1 MTGGPSAAFY
11 RGNWM
16 KMNKQKTQHRWR
28 KAAAGLL
35 ALLLSF
41 GMACSAFAET
51 AVGAGALRKSA
62 AAGVQMVDAGTHD
75 AAAQAD
81 NTPRRMESCVVKL
94 DRYLAV
100 CSGQAQT
107 PKVLA
112 VTYTYTREVSKPKPS
127 VNREESAQTKPEESQ
142 AKVETQTKPEKSQAR
157 VETQTKPEESQAKV
171 EGQTKSEK
179 PQSTSEKP
187 QSTSPEASEEQSG
200 SAAAENSFGTKKRNA
215 DAVDA
220 SAAAHSR
227 TVDEG
232 NAADTPAGEE
242 GDEEE
247 AESPEIETITETLA
261 PEEYTVRYLDAD
273 GKEIQ
278 ECTEI
283 GEYTV
288 VVTGKGRY
296 TGTATAAY
304 TILGKPQK
312 MTTSKMRYRMI
323 RSDKPLQLS
332 ARADGDGTGITWES
346 RNEGVA
352 TVSENGLVTPQGLG
366 RVYIYAQTTGNR
378 VSQPAKLRFTVEI
391 CPERTTRLSVRRSGD
406 ESADISWNPVSGAN
420 RYELRY
426 ATEADF
432 AKKEYQ
438 SLTVNKNTLFTE
450 LTSLR
455 KGQAYLI
462 QLRAVSEHEDGRGNT
477 YRLCGAWSSVK
488 KITAARR
495 SIQMS
500 DHLMNVLKVRAHFL
514 R

>member
-28 KAAAGLL
+28 KAATGLL

-41 GMACSAFAET
+41 GMTCSAFAET

-62 AAGVQMVDAGTHD
+62 AAGVQMVDAGMQDT
-75 AAAQAD
+75 AAQAD
-81 NTPRRMESCVVKL
+81 NTPRRMENCVVKL

-112 VTYTYTREVSKPKPS
+112 VTYTYTREVSKPKPG
-127 VNREESAQTKPEESQ
+127 VNREESVQTKPEESQ
-142 AKVETQTKPEKSQAR
+142 AKVETQTKPEK
-157 VETQTKPEESQAKV
+157 PQAKV

-179 PQSTSEKP
+179 PQSTS
-187 QSTSPEASEEQSG
+187 PEVSEEQSG

-477 YRLCGAWSSVK
+477 YRLYGAWSSVK

>member
-1 MTGGPSAAFY
+1 
-11 RGNWM
+11 
-16 KMNKQKTQHRWR
+16 MNKQKTQHRWR
-28 KAAAGLL
+28 KAATGLL

-41 GMACSAFAET
+41 GMTCSAFAET

-62 AAGVQMVDAGTHD
+62 AAGVQMVDAGMQD
-75 AAAQAD
+75 VAAQAD
-81 NTPRRMESCVVKL
+81 NTPRRMENCVVKL

-112 VTYTYTREVSKPKPS
+112 VTYTYTREVSKPKPG
-127 VNREESAQTKPEESQ
+127 VNREESM
-142 AKVETQTKPEKSQAR
+142 
-157 VETQTKPEESQAKV
+157 QTKPEESQAKV

-179 PQSTSEKP
+179 PQSTS
-187 QSTSPEASEEQSG
+187 PEASEEQSG
-200 SAAAENSFGTKKRNA
+200 TAAAENSFGTKKRNA

-261 PEEYTVRYLDAD
+261 PEEYIVRYLDAD

-332 ARADGDGTGITWES
+332 ARADGDGTGITWAS

-406 ESADISWNPVSGAN
+406 ESADISWNPVSGAD

-432 AKKEYQ
+432 AKKQYQ

-477 YRLCGAWSSVK
+477 YRLYGAWSSVK

>member
-1 MTGGPSAAFY
+1 M
-11 RGNWM
+11 
-16 KMNKQKTQHRWR
+16 
-28 KAAAGLL
+28 
-35 ALLLSF
+35 
-41 GMACSAFAET
+41 
-51 AVGAGALRKSA
+51 
-62 AAGVQMVDAGTHD
+62 
-75 AAAQAD
+75 
-81 NTPRRMESCVVKL
+81 
-94 DRYLAV
+94 
-100 CSGQAQT
+100 
-107 PKVLA
+107 
-112 VTYTYTREVSKPKPS
+112 
-127 VNREESAQTKPEESQ
+127 
-142 AKVETQTKPEKSQAR
+142 
-157 VETQTKPEESQAKV
+157 
-171 EGQTKSEK
+171 
-179 PQSTSEKP
+179 
-187 QSTSPEASEEQSG
+187 
-200 SAAAENSFGTKKRNA
+200 
-215 DAVDA
+215 DA

-232 NAADTPAGEE
+232 NAADTPAGKE

-278 ECTEI
+278 ECAEI

-406 ESADISWNPVSGAN
+406 ESADISWNPVSGAD

-432 AKKEYQ
+432 AKKQYQ

-477 YRLCGAWSSVK
+477 YCLYGAWSSVK

>member
-62 AAGVQMVDAGTHD
+62 AAGVQMVDAGMQD

-81 NTPRRMESCVVKL
+81 NTPRRMENCVVKL

-112 VTYTYTREVSKPKPS
+112 VTYTYTREVSRPKPG
-127 VNREESAQTKPEESQ
+127 VNREESVQTKPEESQ
-142 AKVETQTKPEKSQAR
+142 AKVETQTKPEK
-157 VETQTKPEESQAKV
+157 PQAKV

-179 PQSTSEKP
+179 PQSTS
-187 QSTSPEASEEQSG
+187 PEVSEEQSG

-332 ARADGDGTGITWES
+332 ARADGDGTGITWAS

-406 ESADISWNPVSGAN
+406 ESADISWNPVSGAD

-432 AKKEYQ
+432 AKKQYQ

-477 YRLCGAWSSVK
+477 YRLYGAWSSVK

>member
-28 KAAAGLL
+28 KAATGLL

-41 GMACSAFAET
+41 GMTCSAFAET

-62 AAGVQMVDAGTHD
+62 AAGVQMVDAGMQD
-75 AAAQAD
+75 VAAQAD
-81 NTPRRMESCVVKL
+81 NTPRRMENCVVKL

-112 VTYTYTREVSKPKPS
+112 VTYTYTREVSKPKPG
-127 VNREESAQTKPEESQ
+127 VNREESM
-142 AKVETQTKPEKSQAR
+142 
-157 VETQTKPEESQAKV
+157 QTKPEESQAKV

-179 PQSTSEKP
+179 PQSTS
-187 QSTSPEASEEQSG
+187 PEASEEQSG
-200 SAAAENSFGTKKRNA
+200 TAAVENSFGTKKRNA

-406 ESADISWNPVSGAN
+406 ESADISWNPVSGAD

-432 AKKEYQ
+432 AKKQYQ

-477 YRLCGAWSSVK
+477 YRLYGAWSSVK
-488 KITAARR
+488 KITTARR

>member
-62 AAGVQMVDAGTHD
+62 AAGVQMVDAGTQD

-81 NTPRRMESCVVKL
+81 NTPRRMENCVVKL

-112 VTYTYTREVSKPKPS
+112 VTYTYTREVSRPKPG
-127 VNREESAQTKPEESQ
+127 VNREESVQTKPEESQ
-142 AKVETQTKPEKSQAR
+142 AKVETQTKPE
-157 VETQTKPEESQAKV
+157 ESQAKV
-171 EGQTKSEK
+171 DGQTKSEK
-179 PQSTSEKP
+179 PQSTSEEPWSK
-187 QSTSPEASEEQSG
+187 SEVSEEQSG
-200 SAAAENSFGTKKRNA
+200 SAAVENSFGTKKRNA

-332 ARADGDGTGITWES
+332 ARADGDGTGITWAS

-406 ESADISWNPVSGAN
+406 ESADISWNPVSGAD

-432 AKKEYQ
+432 AKKQYQ

-477 YRLCGAWSSVK
+477 YRLYGAWSSVK

>member
-41 GMACSAFAET
+41 GMACSAFAKT
-51 AVGAGALRKSA
+51 GADAGALRKSA
-62 AAGVQMVDAGTHD
+62 AAGVQMVDAGMQD

-81 NTPRRMESCVVKL
+81 NTPRRMENCVVKL

-112 VTYTYTREVSKPKPS
+112 VTYTYTREVSKPKPG
-127 VNREESAQTKPEESQ
+127 VNREES
-142 AKVETQTKPEKSQAR
+142 V
-157 VETQTKPEESQAKV
+157 QTKPEESQAKV

-179 PQSTSEKP
+179 PQSTS
-187 QSTSPEASEEQSG
+187 PEASEEQSG
-200 SAAAENSFGTKKRNA
+200 TAAAENSFGTKKRNA

-332 ARADGDGTGITWES
+332 ARADGDGTGITWAS

-432 AKKEYQ
+432 AKKQYQ

-477 YRLCGAWSSVK
+477 YRLYGAWSSVK

>member
-28 KAAAGLL
+28 KAATGLL

-41 GMACSAFAET
+41 GMTCSAFAET

-62 AAGVQMVDAGTHD
+62 AAGVQMVDAGMQDT
-75 AAAQAD
+75 AAQAD
-81 NTPRRMESCVVKL
+81 NTPRRMENCVVKL

-112 VTYTYTREVSKPKPS
+112 VTYTYTREVSKPKPG
-127 VNREESAQTKPEESQ
+127 VNREESVQTKPEESQ
-142 AKVETQTKPEKSQAR
+142 AKVETQTKPEK
-157 VETQTKPEESQAKV
+157 PQAKV

-179 PQSTSEKP
+179 PQSTS
-187 QSTSPEASEEQSG
+187 PEVSEEQSG

-288 VVTGKGRY
+288 VVTGKRRY

-477 YRLCGAWSSVK
+477 YRLYGAWSSVK

>member
-28 KAAAGLL
+28 KAATGLL

-62 AAGVQMVDAGTHD
+62 AAGVQMVDAGMQD

-81 NTPRRMESCVVKL
+81 NTPRRMENCVVKL

-112 VTYTYTREVSKPKPS
+112 VTYTYTREVSRPKPG
-127 VNREESAQTKPEESQ
+127 VNREES
-142 AKVETQTKPEKSQAR
+142 V
-157 VETQTKPEESQAKV
+157 QTKPEESQAKV

-179 PQSTSEKP
+179 PQSTS
-187 QSTSPEASEEQSG
+187 PEVSEEQSG

-332 ARADGDGTGITWES
+332 ARADGDGTGITWAS

-406 ESADISWNPVSGAN
+406 ESADISWNPVSGAD

-432 AKKEYQ
+432 AKKQYQ

-477 YRLCGAWSSVK
+477 YRLYGAWSSVK

>member
-28 KAAAGLL
+28 KAATGLL

-41 GMACSAFAET
+41 GMTCSAFAET

-62 AAGVQMVDAGTHD
+62 AAGVQMVDAGMQD

-81 NTPRRMESCVVKL
+81 NTPRRMENCVVKL

-112 VTYTYTREVSKPKPS
+112 VTYTYTREVSKPKPG
-127 VNREESAQTKPEESQ
+127 VNREES
-142 AKVETQTKPEKSQAR
+142 V
-157 VETQTKPEESQAKV
+157 QTKPEESQAKV

-179 PQSTSEKP
+179 PQSTS
-187 QSTSPEASEEQSG
+187 PEVSEEQSG

-332 ARADGDGTGITWES
+332 ARADGDGTGITWAS

-477 YRLCGAWSSVK
+477 YRLYGAWSSVK

>member
-41 GMACSAFAET
+41 GMTCSAFAET

-62 AAGVQMVDAGTHD
+62 AAGVQMVDAGMQD

-81 NTPRRMESCVVKL
+81 NTPRRMENCVVKL

-112 VTYTYTREVSKPKPS
+112 VTYTYTREVSKPKPG
-127 VNREESAQTKPEESQ
+127 VNREES
-142 AKVETQTKPEKSQAR
+142 V
-157 VETQTKPEESQAKV
+157 QTKPEESQAKV

-179 PQSTSEKP
+179 PQSTS
-187 QSTSPEASEEQSG
+187 PEASEEQSG
-200 SAAAENSFGTKKRNA
+200 TAAAENSFGTKKRNA

-332 ARADGDGTGITWES
+332 ARADGDGTGITWAS

-406 ESADISWNPVSGAN
+406 ESADISWNPVSGAD

-432 AKKEYQ
+432 AKKQYQ

-477 YRLCGAWSSVK
+477 YRLYGAWSSVK

>member
-28 KAAAGLL
+28 KAATGLL

-41 GMACSAFAET
+41 GMACSAFAKT
-51 AVGAGALRKSA
+51 GADAGALRKSA
-62 AAGVQMVDAGTHD
+62 AAGVQMVDAGMQD

-81 NTPRRMESCVVKL
+81 NTPRRMENCVVKL

-112 VTYTYTREVSKPKPS
+112 VTYTYTREVSKPKPG
-127 VNREESAQTKPEESQ
+127 VNREES
-142 AKVETQTKPEKSQAR
+142 V
-157 VETQTKPEESQAKV
+157 QTKPEESQAKV

-200 SAAAENSFGTKKRNA
+200 TAAAENSFGTKKRNA

-332 ARADGDGTGITWES
+332 ARADGDGTGITWAS

-406 ESADISWNPVSGAN
+406 ESADISWNPVSGAD

-432 AKKEYQ
+432 AKKQYQ

-477 YRLCGAWSSVK
+477 YCLYGAWSSVK

-495 SIQMS
+495 SIRMS

>member
-1 MTGGPSAAFY
+1 
-11 RGNWM
+11 M

-62 AAGVQMVDAGTHD
+62 AAGVQMVDAGTQD

-81 NTPRRMESCVVKL
+81 NTPRRMENCVVKL

-112 VTYTYTREVSKPKPS
+112 VTYTYTWEVSRPKPG
-127 VNREESAQTKPEESQ
+127 VNREESVQTKPEESQ
-142 AKVETQTKPEKSQAR
+142 AKVETQTKS
-157 VETQTKPEESQAKV
+157 EESQAKV
-171 EGQTKSEK
+171 DGQTKSEK
-179 PQSTSEKP
+179 PQSTS
-187 QSTSPEASEEQSG
+187 PEVSEEQSG

-366 RVYIYAQTTGNR
+366 RVYIYAKTTGNR

-406 ESADISWNPVSGAN
+406 ESADISWNPVSGAD

-432 AKKEYQ
+432 AKKQYQ

-477 YRLCGAWSSVK
+477 YRLYGAWSSVK

>member
-62 AAGVQMVDAGTHD
+62 AAGVQMVDAGTQD

-81 NTPRRMESCVVKL
+81 NTPRRMGNCVVKL

-112 VTYTYTREVSKPKPS
+112 VTYTYTREVSKPKPG
-127 VNREESAQTKPEESQ
+127 VNREES
-142 AKVETQTKPEKSQAR
+142 V
-157 VETQTKPEESQAKV
+157 QTKPEESQAKV

-179 PQSTSEKP
+179 PQSTS
-187 QSTSPEASEEQSG
+187 PEASEEQSG
-200 SAAAENSFGTKKRNA
+200 TAAAENSFGTKKRNA

-332 ARADGDGTGITWES
+332 ARADGDGTGITWAS

-406 ESADISWNPVSGAN
+406 ESADISWNPVSGADQ
-420 RYELRY
+420 YELRY

-432 AKKEYQ
+432 AKKQYQ

-477 YRLCGAWSSVK
+477 YRLYGAWSSVK

>member
-41 GMACSAFAET
+41 GMTCSAFAET

-62 AAGVQMVDAGTHD
+62 AAGVQMVDAGMQD

-81 NTPRRMESCVVKL
+81 NTPRRMENCVVKL

-112 VTYTYTREVSKPKPS
+112 VTYTYTREVSKPKPG
-127 VNREESAQTKPEESQ
+127 VNREESVQTKPEESQ
-142 AKVETQTKPEKSQAR
+142 AKVETQTKPEK
-157 VETQTKPEESQAKV
+157 PQAKV

-179 PQSTSEKP
+179 PQSTS
-187 QSTSPEASEEQSG
+187 PEVSEEQSG
-200 SAAAENSFGTKKRNA
+200 TAAAENSFGTKKRNA

-232 NAADTPAGEE
+232 NAADTPAGKE

-261 PEEYTVRYLDAD
+261 PEEYTVKYLDAD

-288 VVTGKGRY
+288 VVTGKGHY

-406 ESADISWNPVSGAN
+406 ESADISWNPVSGAD

-432 AKKEYQ
+432 AKKQYQ

-477 YRLCGAWSSVK
+477 YRLYGAWSSVK

>member
-28 KAAAGLL
+28 KAATGLL

-41 GMACSAFAET
+41 GMTCSAFAET

-62 AAGVQMVDAGTHD
+62 AAGVQMVDAGMQD

-81 NTPRRMESCVVKL
+81 NTPRRMENCVVKL

-112 VTYTYTREVSKPKPS
+112 VTYTYTREVSKPKPG
-127 VNREESAQTKPEESQ
+127 VNREES
-142 AKVETQTKPEKSQAR
+142 V
-157 VETQTKPEESQAKV
+157 QTKPEESQAKV

-179 PQSTSEKP
+179 PQSTS
-187 QSTSPEASEEQSG
+187 PEVSEEQSG

-288 VVTGKGRY
+288 VVTGKERY

-406 ESADISWNPVSGAN
+406 ESADISWNPVSGAD

-432 AKKEYQ
+432 AKKQYQ

>member
-28 KAAAGLL
+28 KAATGLL

-41 GMACSAFAET
+41 GMTCSAFAET

-62 AAGVQMVDAGTHD
+62 AAGVQMVDAGMQD

-81 NTPRRMESCVVKL
+81 NTPRRMENCVVKL

-112 VTYTYTREVSKPKPS
+112 VTYTYTREVSKPKPG
-127 VNREESAQTKPEESQ
+127 VNREES
-142 AKVETQTKPEKSQAR
+142 V
-157 VETQTKPEESQAKV
+157 QTKPEESQAKV

-179 PQSTSEKP
+179 PQSTS
-187 QSTSPEASEEQSG
+187 PEVSEEQSG
-200 SAAAENSFGTKKRNA
+200 TAAAENSFGTKKRNA

-232 NAADTPAGEE
+232 NAADTPAGKE

-278 ECTEI
+278 ECAEI

-406 ESADISWNPVSGAN
+406 ESADISWNPVSGAD

-432 AKKEYQ
+432 AKKQYQ

-477 YRLCGAWSSVK
+477 YCLYGAWSSVK

-500 DHLMNVLKVRAHFL
+500 DHLMNVLKMRAHFL

>member
-62 AAGVQMVDAGTHD
+62 AAGVQMVDAGTQD

-81 NTPRRMESCVVKL
+81 NTPRRMENCVVKL

-112 VTYTYTREVSKPKPS
+112 VTYTYTREVSKPKPG
-127 VNREESAQTKPEESQ
+127 VNREES
-142 AKVETQTKPEKSQAR
+142 V
-157 VETQTKPEESQAKV
+157 QTKPEESQAKV

-179 PQSTSEKP
+179 PQSTS
-187 QSTSPEASEEQSG
+187 PEASEEQSG
-200 SAAAENSFGTKKRNA
+200 TAAAENSFRTKKRNA

-288 VVTGKGRY
+288 VVTGKERY

-366 RVYIYAQTTGNR
+366 RVYIYAKTTGNR

-406 ESADISWNPVSGAN
+406 ESADISWNPVSGAD

-477 YRLCGAWSSVK
+477 YRLYGAWSSVK

>member
-28 KAAAGLL
+28 KAATGLL

-41 GMACSAFAET
+41 GMTCSAFAET

-62 AAGVQMVDAGTHD
+62 AAGVQMVDAGMQD

-81 NTPRRMESCVVKL
+81 NTPRRMENCVVKL

-112 VTYTYTREVSKPKPS
+112 VTYTYTREVSKPKPG
-127 VNREESAQTKPEESQ
+127 VNWEESVQTKPEESQ
-142 AKVETQTKPEKSQAR
+142 AKVETQTKPEK
-157 VETQTKPEESQAKV
+157 PQAKV
-171 EGQTKSEK
+171 EGQT
-179 PQSTSEKP
+179 QSEKP
-187 QSTSPEASEEQSG
+187 QSTSPEVSEEQSG

-288 VVTGKGRY
+288 VVTGKERY

-366 RVYIYAQTTGNR
+366 RVYIYAKTTGNR

-406 ESADISWNPVSGAN
+406 ESADISWNPVSGAD

-432 AKKEYQ
+432 AKTQYQ

-477 YRLCGAWSSVK
+477 YRLYGAWSSVK

>member
-41 GMACSAFAET
+41 GMACSAFAKT
-51 AVGAGALRKSA
+51 GADAGALRKSA
-62 AAGVQMVDAGTHD
+62 AAGVQMVDAGMQD

-81 NTPRRMESCVVKL
+81 NTPRRMENCVVKL

-112 VTYTYTREVSKPKPS
+112 VTYTYTREVSRPKPG
-127 VNREESAQTKPEESQ
+127 VNREES
-142 AKVETQTKPEKSQAR
+142 V
-157 VETQTKPEESQAKV
+157 QTKPEESQAKV

-179 PQSTSEKP
+179 PQSTS
-187 QSTSPEASEEQSG
+187 PEVSEEQSG
-200 SAAAENSFGTKKRNA
+200 TAAAENSFGTKKRNA

-332 ARADGDGTGITWES
+332 ARADGDGTGITWAS

-406 ESADISWNPVSGAN
+406 ESADISWNPVSGAD

-432 AKKEYQ
+432 AKKQYQ

-477 YRLCGAWSSVK
+477 YRLYGAWSSVK

>member
-41 GMACSAFAET
+41 GMACSAFAKT
-51 AVGAGALRKSA
+51 GADAGALRKSA
-62 AAGVQMVDAGTHD
+62 AAGVQMVDAGMQD

-81 NTPRRMESCVVKL
+81 NTPRRMENCVVKL
-94 DRYLAV
+94 DRYLAI

-112 VTYTYTREVSKPKPS
+112 VTYTYTREVSKPKPG
-127 VNREESAQTKPEESQ
+127 VNREES
-142 AKVETQTKPEKSQAR
+142 V
-157 VETQTKPEESQAKV
+157 QTKPEESQAKV

-179 PQSTSEKP
+179 PQSTS
-187 QSTSPEASEEQSG
+187 PEASEEQSG
-200 SAAAENSFGTKKRNA
+200 TAAAENSFGTKKRNA

-332 ARADGDGTGITWES
+332 ARADGDGTGITWAS

-406 ESADISWNPVSGAN
+406 ESADISWNPVSGAD

-432 AKKEYQ
+432 AKKQYQ

-477 YRLCGAWSSVK
+477 YRLYGAWSSVK

>member
-28 KAAAGLL
+28 KAATGLL

-41 GMACSAFAET
+41 GMACSAFAKT
-51 AVGAGALRKSA
+51 GADAGALRKSA
-62 AAGVQMVDAGTHD
+62 AAGVQMVDAGMQD

-81 NTPRRMESCVVKL
+81 NTPRRMENCVVKL

-112 VTYTYTREVSKPKPS
+112 VTYTYTREVSKPKPG
-127 VNREESAQTKPEESQ
+127 VNREES
-142 AKVETQTKPEKSQAR
+142 V
-157 VETQTKPEESQAKV
+157 QTKPEESQAKV

-200 SAAAENSFGTKKRNA
+200 TAAAENSFGTKKRNA

-332 ARADGDGTGITWES
+332 ARADGDGTGITWAS

-406 ESADISWNPVSGAN
+406 ESADISWNPVSGAD

-432 AKKEYQ
+432 AKKQYQ

-477 YRLCGAWSSVK
+477 YCLYGAWSSVK

>member
-28 KAAAGLL
+28 KAATGLL

-41 GMACSAFAET
+41 GMTCSAFAET

-62 AAGVQMVDAGTHD
+62 AAGVQMVDAGMQD

-81 NTPRRMESCVVKL
+81 NTPRRMENCVVKL

-112 VTYTYTREVSKPKPS
+112 VTYTYTREVSKPKPG
-127 VNREESAQTKPEESQ
+127 VNREES
-142 AKVETQTKPEKSQAR
+142 V
-157 VETQTKPEESQAKV
+157 QTKPEESQAKV

-179 PQSTSEKP
+179 PQSTS
-187 QSTSPEASEEQSG
+187 PEVSEEQSG
-200 SAAAENSFGTKKRNA
+200 TAAAENSFGTKKRNA

-232 NAADTPAGEE
+232 NAADTPAGKE

-406 ESADISWNPVSGAN
+406 ESADISWNPVSGAD

-432 AKKEYQ
+432 AKKQYQ

-477 YRLCGAWSSVK
+477 YCLYGAWSSVK

-500 DHLMNVLKVRAHFL
+500 DHLMNVLKMRAHFL

>member
-28 KAAAGLL
+28 KAATGLL

-41 GMACSAFAET
+41 GMTCSAFAET

-62 AAGVQMVDAGTHD
+62 AAGVQMVDAGMQD

-81 NTPRRMESCVVKL
+81 NTPRRMENCVVKL

-112 VTYTYTREVSKPKPS
+112 VTYTYTREVSKPKPG
-127 VNREESAQTKPEESQ
+127 VNREESM
-142 AKVETQTKPEKSQAR
+142 
-157 VETQTKPEESQAKV
+157 QTKPEESQAKV

-179 PQSTSEKP
+179 PQSTS
-187 QSTSPEASEEQSG
+187 PEVSEEQSG

-232 NAADTPAGEE
+232 NAADTPAGKE

-288 VVTGKGRY
+288 VVTGKGHY

-332 ARADGDGTGITWES
+332 ARADGDGTGITWAS

-406 ESADISWNPVSGAN
+406 ESADISWNPVSGAD

-477 YRLCGAWSSVK
+477 YRLYGAWFSVK

>member
-62 AAGVQMVDAGTHD
+62 AAGVQMVDAGTQD

-81 NTPRRMESCVVKL
+81 NTPRRMENCVVKL

-112 VTYTYTREVSKPKPS
+112 VTYTYTWEVSKPKPG
-127 VNREESAQTKPEESQ
+127 VNREES
-142 AKVETQTKPEKSQAR
+142 V
-157 VETQTKPEESQAKV
+157 QTKPEESQAKV

-179 PQSTSEKP
+179 PQSTS
-187 QSTSPEASEEQSG
+187 PEASEEQSG
-200 SAAAENSFGTKKRNA
+200 TAAAENSFGTKKRNA

-332 ARADGDGTGITWES
+332 ARADGDGTGITWAS

-406 ESADISWNPVSGAN
+406 ESADISWNPVSGAD

-432 AKKEYQ
+432 AKKQYQ

-477 YRLCGAWSSVK
+477 YRLYGAWSSVK

>member
-1 MTGGPSAAFY
+1 MTGGSSAAFY

-62 AAGVQMVDAGTHD
+62 AAGVQMVDAGMQD

-81 NTPRRMESCVVKL
+81 NTPRRMGNCVVKL

-112 VTYTYTREVSKPKPS
+112 VTYTYTREVSKPKPG
-127 VNREESAQTKPEESQ
+127 VNREES
-142 AKVETQTKPEKSQAR
+142 V
-157 VETQTKPEESQAKV
+157 QTKPEESQAKV

-179 PQSTSEKP
+179 PQSTSEEPWSK
-187 QSTSPEASEEQSG
+187 SEASEEQSG
-200 SAAAENSFGTKKRNA
+200 TAAAENSFRTKKRNA

-477 YRLCGAWSSVK
+477 YCLYGAWSSVK

>member
-41 GMACSAFAET
+41 GMACSAFAKT
-51 AVGAGALRKSA
+51 GADAGALRKSA
-62 AAGVQMVDAGTHD
+62 AAGVQMVDAGMQD

-81 NTPRRMESCVVKL
+81 NTPRRMENCVVKL

-112 VTYTYTREVSKPKPS
+112 VTYTYTREVSRPKPG
-127 VNREESAQTKPEESQ
+127 VNREES
-142 AKVETQTKPEKSQAR
+142 V
-157 VETQTKPEESQAKV
+157 QTKPEESQAKV

-179 PQSTSEKP
+179 PQSTS
-187 QSTSPEASEEQSG
+187 PEASEEQSG
-200 SAAAENSFGTKKRNA
+200 TAAAENSFRTKKRNA

-296 TGTATAAY
+296 TGTAAAAY

-332 ARADGDGTGITWES
+332 ARADGDGTGITWAS

-406 ESADISWNPVSGAN
+406 ESADISWNPVSGAD

-432 AKKEYQ
+432 AKKQYQ

-477 YRLCGAWSSVK
+477 YRLYGAWSSVK

>member
-62 AAGVQMVDAGTHD
+62 AAGVQMVDAGMQD

-81 NTPRRMESCVVKL
+81 NTPRRMENCVVKL

-112 VTYTYTREVSKPKPS
+112 VTYTYTREVSRPKPG
-127 VNREESAQTKPEESQ
+127 VNREESVQTKPEESQ
-142 AKVETQTKPEKSQAR
+142 AK

-179 PQSTSEKP
+179 PQSTS
-187 QSTSPEASEEQSG
+187 PEVSEEQSG
-200 SAAAENSFGTKKRNA
+200 TAAAENSFGTKKRNA

-332 ARADGDGTGITWES
+332 ARADGDGTGITWAS

-406 ESADISWNPVSGAN
+406 ESADISWNPVSGAD

-432 AKKEYQ
+432 AKKQYQ

-477 YRLCGAWSSVK
+477 YRLYGAWSSVK

>member
-1 MTGGPSAAFY
+1 
-11 RGNWM
+11 M

-28 KAAAGLL
+28 KAATGLL

-41 GMACSAFAET
+41 GMTCSAFAET

-62 AAGVQMVDAGTHD
+62 AAGVQMVDAGMQD

-81 NTPRRMESCVVKL
+81 NTPRRMENCVVKL

-112 VTYTYTREVSKPKPS
+112 VTYTYTREVSKPKPG
-127 VNREESAQTKPEESQ
+127 VNREES
-142 AKVETQTKPEKSQAR
+142 V
-157 VETQTKPEESQAKV
+157 QTKPEESQAKV

-179 PQSTSEKP
+179 PQSTS
-187 QSTSPEASEEQSG
+187 PEVSEEQSG
-200 SAAAENSFGTKKRNA
+200 TAAAENSFGTKKRNA

-232 NAADTPAGEE
+232 NAADTPAGKE

-278 ECTEI
+278 ECAEI

-406 ESADISWNPVSGAN
+406 ESADISWNPVSGAD

-432 AKKEYQ
+432 AKKQYQ

-477 YRLCGAWSSVK
+477 YCLYGAWSSVK

-500 DHLMNVLKVRAHFL
+500 DHLMNVLKMRAHFL

>member
-51 AVGAGALRKSA
+51 AADAGALRKSA
-62 AAGVQMVDAGTHD
+62 AAGVQMVGAGTQD
-75 AAAQAD
+75 DAAQAD
-81 NTPRRMESCVVKL
+81 STPRRMENCVVKL
-94 DRYLAV
+94 DHYLAV

-112 VTYTYTREVSKPKPS
+112 VTYTYTREVSKPKPGI
-127 VNREESAQTKPEESQ
+127 NREESAQIKPEESQ
-142 AKVETQTKPEKSQAR
+142 AKVETQTKPEKL
-157 VETQTKPEESQAKV
+157 QAKV

-179 PQSTSEKP
+179 PQSTSEESWSK
-187 QSTSPEASEEQSG
+187 PEASEEQSG
-200 SAAAENSFGTKKRNA
+200 TAAAENSLGTKKRNA

-220 SAAAHSR
+220 SAAAQSK

-346 RNEGVA
+346 RNESVA

-366 RVYIYAQTTGNR
+366 RVYIYAKTTGNR

-406 ESADISWNPVSGAN
+406 ESADISWNPVSGAD

-432 AKKEYQ
+432 AKKQYQ

-477 YRLCGAWSSVK
+477 YRLYGAWSSVK

>member
-62 AAGVQMVDAGTHD
+62 AAGVQMVDAGTQD

-81 NTPRRMESCVVKL
+81 NTPRRMENCVVKL

-112 VTYTYTREVSKPKPS
+112 VTYTYTQEVSKPKPG
-127 VNREESAQTKPEESQ
+127 VNREES
-142 AKVETQTKPEKSQAR
+142 V
-157 VETQTKPEESQAKV
+157 QTKPEESQAKV

-179 PQSTSEKP
+179 PQSTS
-187 QSTSPEASEEQSG
+187 PEASEEQSG
-200 SAAAENSFGTKKRNA
+200 TAAAENSFGTKKRNA

-332 ARADGDGTGITWES
+332 ARADGDGTGITWAS

-406 ESADISWNPVSGAN
+406 ESADISWNPVSGAD

-432 AKKEYQ
+432 AKKQYQ

-477 YRLCGAWSSVK
+477 YRLYGAWSSVK

>member
-28 KAAAGLL
+28 KAATGLL

-41 GMACSAFAET
+41 GMTCSAFAET

-62 AAGVQMVDAGTHD
+62 AAGVQMVDAGMQD

-81 NTPRRMESCVVKL
+81 NTPRRMENCVVKL

-112 VTYTYTREVSKPKPS
+112 VTYTYTREVSKPKPG
-127 VNREESAQTKPEESQ
+127 VNREES
-142 AKVETQTKPEKSQAR
+142 V
-157 VETQTKPEESQAKV
+157 QTKPEESQAKV

-179 PQSTSEKP
+179 PQSTS
-187 QSTSPEASEEQSG
+187 PEVSEEQSG

-261 PEEYTVRYLDAD
+261 PEEYIVRYLDAD

-312 MTTSKMRYRMI
+312 MTTSKMKYRMI

-332 ARADGDGTGITWES
+332 ARADGDGTGITWAS

-477 YRLCGAWSSVK
+477 YRLYGAWSSVK

>member
-41 GMACSAFAET
+41 GMACSAFAKT
-51 AVGAGALRKSA
+51 GADAGALRKSA
-62 AAGVQMVDAGTHD
+62 AAGVQMVDAGMQD

-81 NTPRRMESCVVKL
+81 NTPRRMENCVVKL

-112 VTYTYTREVSKPKPS
+112 VTYTYTREVSRPKPG
-127 VNREESAQTKPEESQ
+127 VNREES
-142 AKVETQTKPEKSQAR
+142 V
-157 VETQTKPEESQAKV
+157 QTKPEESQAKV

-179 PQSTSEKP
+179 PQSTS
-187 QSTSPEASEEQSG
+187 PEASEEQSG
-200 SAAAENSFGTKKRNA
+200 TAAAENSFGTKKRNA

-232 NAADTPAGEE
+232 NAADTPAGKE

-261 PEEYTVRYLDAD
+261 PEEYTVKYLDAD

-288 VVTGKGRY
+288 VVTGKGHY

-406 ESADISWNPVSGAN
+406 ESADISWNPVSGAD

-432 AKKEYQ
+432 AKKQYQ

-477 YRLCGAWSSVK
+477 YRLYGAWSSVK

>member
-62 AAGVQMVDAGTHD
+62 AAGVQMVDAGTQD

-81 NTPRRMESCVVKL
+81 NTPRRMENCVVKL

-112 VTYTYTREVSKPKPS
+112 VTYTYTREVSKPKPG
-127 VNREESAQTKPEESQ
+127 VNREES
-142 AKVETQTKPEKSQAR
+142 V
-157 VETQTKPEESQAKV
+157 QTKPEESQAKV

-200 SAAAENSFGTKKRNA
+200 TAAAENSFGTKKRNA

-261 PEEYTVRYLDAD
+261 PEEYTVKYLDAD

-304 TILGKPQK
+304 TILGKPRK

-332 ARADGDGTGITWES
+332 ARADGDGTGITWAS

-406 ESADISWNPVSGAN
+406 ESADISWNPVSGAD

-432 AKKEYQ
+432 AKKQYQ

-477 YRLCGAWSSVK
+477 YRLYGAWSSVK

>member
-62 AAGVQMVDAGTHD
+62 AAGVQMVDAGTQD

-81 NTPRRMESCVVKL
+81 NTPRRMENCVVKL

-112 VTYTYTREVSKPKPS
+112 VTYTYTREVSKPKPG
-127 VNREESAQTKPEESQ
+127 VNREES
-142 AKVETQTKPEKSQAR
+142 V
-157 VETQTKPEESQAKV
+157 QTKPEESQAKV
-171 EGQTKSEK
+171 EGQTK
-179 PQSTSEKP
+179 SEKP

-261 PEEYTVRYLDAD
+261 PEEYTVKYLDAD

-406 ESADISWNPVSGAN
+406 ESADISWNPVSGAD

-432 AKKEYQ
+432 AKKQYQ

-450 LTSLR
+450 LASLR

-477 YRLCGAWSSVK
+477 YRLYGAWSSVK

>member
-1 MTGGPSAAFY
+1 
-11 RGNWM
+11 M
-16 KMNKQKTQHRWR
+16 KP
-28 KAAAGLL
+28 G
-35 ALLLSF
+35 
-41 GMACSAFAET
+41 
-51 AVGAGALRKSA
+51 
-62 AAGVQMVDAGTHD
+62 
-75 AAAQAD
+75 
-81 NTPRRMESCVVKL
+81 
-94 DRYLAV
+94 
-100 CSGQAQT
+100 
-107 PKVLA
+107 
-112 VTYTYTREVSKPKPS
+112 
-127 VNREESAQTKPEESQ
+127 VNREESVQTKPEESQ
-142 AKVETQTKPEKSQAR
+142 AK

-200 SAAAENSFGTKKRNA
+200 TAAAENSFGTKKRNA

-261 PEEYTVRYLDAD
+261 PEEYTVKYLDAD

-332 ARADGDGTGITWES
+332 ARADGDGTGITWAS

-406 ESADISWNPVSGAN
+406 ESADISWNPVSGAD

-432 AKKEYQ
+432 AKKQYQ

-477 YRLCGAWSSVK
+477 YRLYGAWSSVK

>member
-28 KAAAGLL
+28 KAATGLL

-41 GMACSAFAET
+41 GMTCSAFAET

-62 AAGVQMVDAGTHD
+62 AAGVQMVDAGMQDT
-75 AAAQAD
+75 AAQAD
-81 NTPRRMESCVVKL
+81 NTPRRMENCVVKL

-112 VTYTYTREVSKPKPS
+112 VTYTYTREVSKPKPG
-127 VNREESAQTKPEESQ
+127 VNREESVQTKPEESQ
-142 AKVETQTKPEKSQAR
+142 AKVETQTKPEK
-157 VETQTKPEESQAKV
+157 PQAKV

-179 PQSTSEKP
+179 PQSTS
-187 QSTSPEASEEQSG
+187 PEVSEEQSG

-242 GDEEE
+242 DDEEE

-278 ECTEI
+278 ECAEI

-406 ESADISWNPVSGAN
+406 ESADISWNPVSGAD

-432 AKKEYQ
+432 AKKQYQ

-477 YRLCGAWSSVK
+477 YRLYGAWSSVK

>member
-62 AAGVQMVDAGTHD
+62 AAGVQMVDAGTQD

-81 NTPRRMESCVVKL
+81 NTPRRMGNCVVKL

-112 VTYTYTREVSKPKPS
+112 VTYTYTREVSKPKPG
-127 VNREESAQTKPEESQ
+127 VNREES
-142 AKVETQTKPEKSQAR
+142 V
-157 VETQTKPEESQAKV
+157 QTKPEESQAKV

-179 PQSTSEKP
+179 PQSTS
-187 QSTSPEASEEQSG
+187 PEASEEQSG
-200 SAAAENSFGTKKRNA
+200 TAAAENSFGTKKRNA

-332 ARADGDGTGITWES
+332 ARADGDGTGITWAS

-352 TVSENGLVTPQGLG
+352 TVSENGLVMPQGLG

-406 ESADISWNPVSGAN
+406 ESADISWNPVSGAD

-432 AKKEYQ
+432 AKKQYQ

-477 YRLCGAWSSVK
+477 YRLYGAWSSVK